1 MCLELLAQKL
11 MFCVSLSVFL
21 RGNMLRSS
29 AHKMKKKGFS
39 NSLQQKTTFVSTSK
53 NSKTCRT
60 WCKSGFIWSRNW
72 PSLGGPDLWNQ
83 IFDHFFAWNDNKI
96 NICFHDKQPFSCKF
110 YNRSF
115 FRKKGWSYSWKKTIV
130 TAVDILNY
138 LDTCPTWGLS
148 LISDF

>member
-83 IFDHFFAWNDNKI
+83 IFDHFFCLKWQQNK
-96 NICFHDKQPFSCKF
+96 HMFSCKF
-110 YNRSF
+110 YNWSF
-115 FRKKGWSYSWKKTIV
+115 FRKKGWSYPWKKKQ
-130 TAVDILNY
+130 L
-138 LDTCPTWGLS
+138 LLP
-148 LISDF
+148 